1 MKPTCNC
8 YHSKLTVPTGYT
20 DRSCMHWVSGIQVR
34 SYPVWFFP
42 SLVLL
47 KWPFS
52 SLPKLRLLSCYYHHP
67 IIEVCLSL
75 HLYVLM
81 EALRYHL
88 VSCKLAIQNGTSS
101 FAPTCCCCFA
111 NWLLGCWNFVVA
123 ETWVGPHS
131 CSIQFPQCLI
141 PVWRSLAPEATFLQ
155 YGTFLVKA
163 DCISSSQMVI
173 FFMENPQV
181 YLMVPWN

>member
-20 DRSCMHWVSGIQVR
+20 DRSCMHWVSAIQVR

-67 IIEVCLSL
+67 IIEVYLSL
-75 HLYVLM
+75 HLYELM
-81 EALRYHL
+81 EALCYHL
-88 VSCKLAIQNGTSS
+88 VPCKLAIHERDIVLCPHVLLLLCQLTAGLLKL
-101 FAPTCCCCFA
+101 CCCRVLGRSP
-111 NWLLGCWNFVVA
+111 LLLHTVPTMSDSSV
-123 ETWVGPHS
+123 
-131 CSIQFPQCLI
+131 
-141 PVWRSLAPEATFLQ
+141 TFL
-155 YGTFLVKA
+155 GTRSHLFAVRNF
-163 DCISSSQMVI
+163 SG
-173 FFMENPQV
+173 
-181 YLMVPWN
+181 